1 MTNQSTKSKFAEIL
15 AQAQAKAEAQANGT
29 KVTAPKQSAKP
40 VPVKKPLVTDI
51 FPDIKPTPEL
61 SDVTIDDLI
70 GEKVTPAPVL
80 IPTAQPN
87 LKVIQYSD
95 KCIVVVG
102 DTKPNK
108 DRLKSLGGSYNQW
121 LKCGAGW
128 VFPKY
133 KEAII
138 RSAFNL

>member
-15 AQAQAKAEAQANGT
+15 AQAQAKAEAQANGK
-29 KVTAPKQSAKP
+29 KVTAPKQSARAVP
-40 VPVKKPLVTDI
+40 VPS
-51 FPDIKPTPEL
+51 KPTPEL

-70 GEKVTPAPVL
+70 GENVTPAPVL

-87 LKVIQYSD
+87 LRVIQYSN

-102 DTKPNK
+102 DTKANK

-138 RSAFNL
+138 RSAFDL

>member
-15 AQAQAKAEAQANGT
+15 AQAQAKAEAQANGK
-29 KVTAPKQSAKP
+29 KVTAPKQVTAKP
-40 VPVKKPLVTDI
+40 TKPMVTDI

-87 LKVIQYSD
+87 LRVIKYSD

>member
-1 MTNQSTKSKFAEIL
+1 MNQNTLNIYAKIMAD
-15 AQAQAKAEAQANGT
+15 AQAKAEAQANGK
-29 KVTAPKQSAKP
+29 KVTAPKQSANP
-40 VPVKKPLVTDI
+40 VPVQT
-51 FPDIKPTPEL
+51 KPTPEL

-70 GEKVTPAPVL
+70 GENVTPAPAL

-138 RSAFNL
+138 RSVFNL

>member
-1 MTNQSTKSKFAEIL
+1 MNQNTLDIYAKIMAD
-15 AQAQAKAEAQANGT
+15 AQAKAEAQANGK
-29 KVTAPKQSAKP
+29 KVTTPKQVTSKQS
-40 VPVKKPLVTDI
+40 VPVQT
-51 FPDIKPTPEL
+51 KPTPEL

-70 GEKVTPAPVL
+70 GKKTIVL
-80 IPTAQPN
+80 QPQSQPDI
-87 LKVIQYSD
+87 KVIQYSD

-102 DTKPNK
+102 DTKANK
-108 DRLKSLGGSYNQW
+108 DKLKSLGGSYNQW

-133 KEAII
+133 KEAIV

>member
-15 AQAQAKAEAQANGT
+15 AQAQAKAEAQANGK
-29 KVTAPKQSAKP
+29 KVTAPKQSAKA
-40 VPVKKPLVTDI
+40 VPVQS
-51 FPDIKPTPEL
+51 KPTPEL
-61 SDVTIDDLI
+61 SSVTIDDLI

-102 DTKPNK
+102 DTKSNK

>member
-15 AQAQAKAEAQANGT
+15 AQAQAKAEAQANGK
-29 KVTAPKQSAKP
+29 KVTAPKQSAKA
-40 VPVKKPLVTDI
+40 VPVQS
-51 FPDIKPTPEL
+51 KPTPEL

-87 LKVIQYSD
+87 LRVIQYSN

>member
-1 MTNQSTKSKFAEIL
+1 MNQNTLSTYAKIMAD
-15 AQAQAKAEAQANGT
+15 AQAKADAQANGK
-29 KVTAPKQSAKP
+29 KVTTPKQVTPKP
-40 VPVKKPLVTDI
+40 TKPLVSDI

-70 GEKVTPAPVL
+70 GKKAIVL
-80 IPTAQPN
+80 QPQSQPDI
-87 LKVIQYSD
+87 KVIQYSD
-95 KCIVVVG
+95 KCIAVVG
-102 DTKPNK
+102 DTKPSK
-108 DRLKSLGGSYNQW
+108 DKLKSLGGSFNQW

-133 KEAII
+133 KEAIV